1 MTHRTKWSIDPNHTT
16 IGFTVIHL
24 MISGVKGCF
33 GVFDGNIYT
42 KGKDFSTAEAEFWI
56 AAASLDTGLKARD
69 EHLVSV
75 DFLDAAHYP
84 QIHFISESITS
95 SRVDCNHQLWGI
107 LTIKGISKNICL
119 NLAFGGIQ
127 NDLEGNQKAGFTLTG
142 TINRSDWDMTW
153 NKAIDTGGL
162 LVGEE
167 VFIACDIELIK
178 SHQSLQAMQLVP
190 AADKNEY

>member
-33 GVFDGNIYT
+33 GVFEGNIYT

-75 DFLDAAHYP
+75 DFLDTAHYP

-95 SRVDCNHQLWGI
+95 ARVDCNHKLWGS

-127 NDLEGNQKAGFTLTG
+127 NDHEGNQKAGFTLTG
-142 TINRSDWDMTW
+142 TINRSDWGMTW

-167 VFIACDIELIK
+167 IFIACDIELIK
-178 SHQSLQAMQLVP
+178 SHQSLQATQLVP